1 MKATYL
7 FLFLFVGLLFTNC
20 SNDVSDPE
28 MGSGQEATIKFS
40 FKLPP
45 ETKSTRAEIP
55 GNTVENQISGIMI
68 YVYDQAG
75 NPPTEPTKASFGPYD
90 LNNTAEFIKNGSV
103 YEMVNPV
110 KTTDGTKRIY
120 VVANTNTASP
130 ANDLGTFGTES
141 QLLSRIY
148 DVHKAGTQ
156 GALINYNATPVVT
169 HIVFAGSTQQQLLP
183 FTSGQ
188 TNQVQVD
195 IERTVSRVITT
206 CDDGSF
212 TGEWTSG
219 NNYTLTIS
227 KFLVKQDAYKGV
239 VGQNYFDAPNA
250 TRKKTLIS
258 ETPQPNWYNVV
269 NQYLPFYYLP
279 SGLGNNI
286 DIDYVDILPTPN
298 SETELT
304 DLKGFYIGE
313 NVTNTTDKDAQHGNT
328 TYAWIQTRLAL
339 EKTAELNGAETEVVY
354 TGGSLSGTE
363 TFHLVR
369 VRGVQ
374 DYICRPE
381 NSVAVATFLHSIYPN
396 DVSTYEFPFGFI
408 YYRIFLNRVG
418 PDGKPLGEEDKYNV
432 YRNQFIHLDITGVVM
447 SGEAGD
453 PNDPT
458 VPGGPGGFGPGYP
471 GNPPADTTNPDD
483 PGPKVPV
490 DPFNPPVIDPNDP
503 TKPGGGPGDN
513 PNPHEPEEPIDE
525 TEADL
530 KVNITIKPWEYMYN
544 DLVLE

>member
-1 MKATYL
+1 
-7 FLFLFVGLLFTNC
+7 
-20 SNDVSDPE
+20 

-183 FTSGQ
+183 STSGQ

-239 VGQNYFDAPNA
+239 VGQNYFDAPNV
-250 TRKKTLIS
+250 TRKK
-258 ETPQPNWYNVV
+258 
-269 NQYLPFYYLP
+269 
-279 SGLGNNI
+279 
-286 DIDYVDILPTPN
+286 
-298 SETELT
+298 
-304 DLKGFYIGE
+304 
-313 NVTNTTDKDAQHGNT
+313 H
-328 TYAWIQTRLAL
+328 
-339 EKTAELNGAETEVVY
+339 
-354 TGGSLSGTE
+354 
-363 TFHLVR
+363 
-369 VRGVQ
+369 
-374 DYICRPE
+374 
-381 NSVAVATFLHSIYPN
+381 
-396 DVSTYEFPFGFI
+396 
-408 YYRIFLNRVG
+408 
-418 PDGKPLGEEDKYNV
+418 
-432 YRNQFIHLDITGVVM
+432 
-447 SGEAGD
+447 
-453 PNDPT
+453 
-458 VPGGPGGFGPGYP
+458 
-471 GNPPADTTNPDD
+471 
-483 PGPKVPV
+483 
-490 DPFNPPVIDPNDP
+490 
-503 TKPGGGPGDN
+503 
-513 PNPHEPEEPIDE
+513 
-525 TEADL
+525 
-530 KVNITIKPWEYMYN
+530 
-544 DLVLE
+544 